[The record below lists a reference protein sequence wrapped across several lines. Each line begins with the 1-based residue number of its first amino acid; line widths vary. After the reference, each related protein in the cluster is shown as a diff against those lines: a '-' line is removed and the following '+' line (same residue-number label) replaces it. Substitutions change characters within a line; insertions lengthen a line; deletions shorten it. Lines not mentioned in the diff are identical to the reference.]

1 MMTFEKLTQDYRRL
15 IDETIAILN
24 SLVREKYTICLG
36 LGDALY
42 KADNNR
48 EAYLNLGGG
57 DTEALIRKSREIVC
71 KIGNFDIESQLE
83 LVSKLDAEYSRI
95 SSQAVHPDVMKAEM
109 INHLCSVFKTFQVFM
124 ETEDL
129 KNDLET
135 LQKNID
141 FLFKSKS
148 ESTEHIYNI
157 TKFGYKLRECKEQY
171 MDNMHFLRRLM
182 EYFSVPT
189 ECPPHL

>member
-1 MMTFEKLTQDYRRL
+1 MMFEELSKDYREQ
-15 IDETIAILN
+15 IDQTAVILN
-24 SLVREKYTICLG
+24 VLLREKYAICIG
-36 LGDALY
+36 FGDALY

-48 EAYLNLGGG
+48 QLYLNLGGG
-57 DTEALIRKSREIVC
+57 DTEALIRESHEIVY
-71 KIGNFDIESQLE
+71 KIGKFDIESQLE

-95 SSQAVHPDVMKAEM
+95 SSQTVHPDVMKAEM
-109 INHLCSVFKTFQVFM
+109 IDHLCSVFKSFQTFI

-129 KNDLET
+129 RDDLET

-148 ESTEHIYNI
+148 ESTEHICNI
-157 TKFGYKLRECKEQY
+157 TKFGYKLCECKEQY
-171 MDNMHFLRRLM
+171 VENMHFLRRLM